1 MSALTAHA
9 VIGIPH
15 PYEDGIIV
23 QANLGFYE
31 NSRPS
36 WQLDIRNDS
45 LMRRRLPREPR
56 HVWIPSQPECILDEG
71 LLMLG
76 IYVWRVPTLRRQMRE
91 QLGLDPNATRH
102 DLTTCD
108 GARLQSLCEAAR
120 AERYHARFALMVLG
134 DSALNALL
142 PHIADWPLQVDVCTP
157 HGWCEQHPRQRMP
170 GVVDTDRPCASA
182 GDR

>member
-15 PYEDGIIV
+15 PYDDGIIV
-23 QANLGFYE
+23 QATLGFYE

-45 LMRRRLPREPR
+45 LMRRHLPREPR
-56 HVWIPSQPECILDEG
+56 HVWIPSRPECILDEG

-76 IYVWRVPTLRRQMRE
+76 IYVWRFPKLRRRMRE
-91 QLGLDPNATRH
+91 QLGLDLSAARH

-108 GARLQSLCEAAR
+108 GPQLQSLCEAAR
-120 AERYHARFALMVLG
+120 AEPCDGKLALMVLG
-134 DSALNALL
+134 GSYLNELL
-142 PHIADWPLQVDVCTP
+142 PRVATWPLQVEVCTP
-157 HGWCEQHPRQRMP
+157 QERRAHSQ
-170 GVVDTDRPCASA
+170 DASA
-182 GDR
+182 LAISGSRLATNHRSD